1 MLVRVSQLLVRSVST
16 RVTGGEDI
24 CRSGEHRYWQKHH
37 GRLDRVNPF
46 INVKSWVALVLSSS
60 VVKSSGSLLVPND
73 ASQLD
78 LEEAS
83 LDWHWFPN
91 ALHG

>member
-16 RVTGGEDI
+16 RVTRGEDI
-24 CRSGEHRYWQKHH
+24 CRSGKHRYWQEHH
-37 GRLDRVNPF
+37 GRLDCVNSSM
-46 INVKSWVALVLSSS
+46 NVNSWVALLLSSS
-60 VVKSSGSLLVPND
+60 VVESLGSLLVPND

-83 LDWHWFPN
+83 LDWHWSPN